1 VSLDLAVART
11 LHTTRVLERALHAPD
26 APGRWTI
33 SIDGLHLPVVR
44 EVFADGVCFT
54 THAPEVCFTGP
65 VLLGLHHDGELLDCR
80 ELHGELHEITWEL
93 SLAHAPLAA

>member
-1 VSLDLAVART
+1 MLDVAVARAVH
-11 LHTTRVLERALHAPD
+11 LTRLLERALHEPHGWA
-26 APGRWTI
+26 I
-33 SIDGLHLPVVR
+33 SLDGMHLPVVR
-44 EVFADGVCFT
+44 EVTAVGVRFT
-54 THAPEVCFTGP
+54 THVPEVCFTGP